1 MRPGELDD
9 AGRVSVE
16 IEVANGGDLALVRYG
31 QMQPDQVRRETI
43 RGVVSPRVMRLV
55 LPEAVVKRLGLP
67 PGDLAPVQYADGRR
81 GRLPLVQGV
90 FVRLLGRD
98 GTYSAISDPDRETA
112 LIGGIVLGDL
122 DLVVDDAEHRLVPR
136 DPRGPICEMGW

>member
-67 PGDLAPVQYADGRR
+67 PGDLAPVRYADGRR
-81 GRLPLVQGV
+81 GRLRLVQRV
-90 FVRLLGRD
+90 FVRLLGCD
-98 GTYSAISDPDRETA
+98 GIYSAISDPDRETA
-112 LIGGIVLGDL
+112 LIGGIVLGNL
-122 DLVVDDAEHRLVPR
+122 DLVVDEAEHRLVPR
-136 DPRGPICEMGW
+136 DPSGPIYEMGW

>member
-1 MRPGELDD
+1 MPSGESDD
-9 AGRVSVE
+9 AGRVSVDL
-16 IEVANGGDLALVRYG
+16 EVANDDDLILVDHGR
-31 QMQPDQVRRETI
+31 MQPNQVRREMI
-43 RGVVSPRVMRLV
+43 RGVVNPKIMRLV

-67 PGDLAPVQYADGRR
+67 PGDLAPVRYADGRR

-90 FVRLLGRD
+90 FVRLLGRE

-122 DLVVDDAEHRLVPR
+122 DLVIDDAGHRLVPR
-136 DPRGPICEMGW
+136 DPRGPIYEI

>member
-1 MRPGELDD
+1 MRVEGAD
-9 AGRVSVE
+9 GGGQFSIE
-16 IEVANGGDLALVRYG
+16 IEVANDGDLVLVDHGRL
-31 QMQPDQVRRETI
+31 QSDRVRRETI
-43 RGVVSPRVMRLV
+43 RGVVGSRAMRLV

-67 PGDLAPVQYADGRR
+67 LGDLVPVRYADGRR
-81 GRLPLVQGV
+81 GRLRLVHGV

-112 LIGGIVLGDL
+112 LIGAIVLGDL

-136 DPRGPICEMGW
+136 DPSGPIYEMGW

>member
-1 MRPGELDD
+1 
-9 AGRVSVE
+9 
-16 IEVANGGDLALVRYG
+16 
-31 QMQPDQVRRETI
+31 
-43 RGVVSPRVMRLV
+43 MRLV

-67 PGDLAPVQYADGRR
+67 PGDLAPVRYADGRR
-81 GRLPLVQGV
+81 GRLRLVQGV

-122 DLVVDDAEHRLVPR
+122 DLVVDDTEHRLVPR
-136 DPRGPICEMGW
+136 DPSGPICEMGW

>member
-1 MRPGELDD
+1 MRARGADE
-9 AGRVSVE
+9 AGRISVDL
-16 IEVANGGDLALVRYG
+16 EVANDGDLVLMRHGRV
-31 QMQPDQVRRETI
+31 QPEQVRRETI
-43 RGVVSPRVMRLV
+43 RGVVSTKATRLV

-67 PGDLAPVQYADGRR
+67 PGELAPVRYADGRR

-112 LIGGIVLGDL
+112 LIGAIVLADL
-122 DLVVDDAEHRLVPR
+122 DLVIDDAEHRLVPR
-136 DPRGPICEMGW
+136 DPSGPIYEM

>member
-1 MRPGELDD
+1 MRVEEADGEV
-9 AGRVSVE
+9 RISVDL
-16 IEVANGGDLALVRYG
+16 EVANGGDLALVRRG
-31 QMQPDQVRRETI
+31 LLPPGQVRRETI
-43 RGVVSPRVMRLV
+43 QGVLNPGVMRLV
-55 LPEAVVKRLGLP
+55 LPEAVVERLGLP
-67 PGDLAPVQYADGRR
+67 PGDLAPVRYADGRR
-81 GRLPLVQGV
+81 GRPPLVHGV

-122 DLVVDDAEHRLVPR
+122 DLVVDEKEHRLVPR